1 VAIQDQSRLPAYVT
15 HDFLAS
21 IRAAEETP
29 RDLMRSI
36 VALSVKW
43 VRRLVQA
50 LAVMYPLSLLG
61 VTVALRYVG
70 EDWWMSTVGLYLPR
84 LGFALPLPF
93 LAVALRM
100 LRMPRLLWLQM
111 ASVILVAF
119 PLMGF
124 VLPSPT
130 PVDRNAPTMRVLSF
144 NVNSGLGGID
154 QVVGEIDHYAPDV
167 VLLQET
173 GGHEAREAFGR
184 LLGARY
190 PTVEI
195 SGQFI
200 VAARYPL
207 SPGSSSSASVPPDP
221 EHARAFQ
228 REAFDTPLGRVVFY
242 DVHTVSP
249 RAALYGLRGREGL
262 SREIASGRIL
272 RGAGTPL
279 VESNAHLRLSQVQAF
294 SEAAAQEEGSVVIAG
309 DSNLPDLSPVLHRY
323 LSGYEDGFL
332 RAGWGLGYTFPTDKL
347 RPWMRI
353 DRILANGRLRFVR
366 FEVGRTRASDH
377 RCVVADLQRP

>member
-1 VAIQDQSRLPAYVT
+1 VDEVV
-15 HDFLAS
+15 H
-21 IRAAEETP
+21 AEEAP

-36 VALSVKW
+36 LALLVKCM
-43 VRRLVQA
+43 RRLVQA
-50 LAVMYPLSLLG
+50 LAVMYPLSLVG
-61 VTVALRYVG
+61 VILALRYVG
-70 EDWWMSTVGLYLPR
+70 EDWWMTTVGLYLPR

-93 LAVALRM
+93 LAVALRA
-100 LRMPRLLWLQM
+100 LRMPRLLLLQV
-111 ASVILVAF
+111 ASLFFVAF

-124 VLPSPT
+124 VLPLPT
-130 PVDRNAPTMRVLSF
+130 PVDRNAPTIRVLSF
-144 NVNSGLGGID
+144 NVNSGLDGVD
-154 QVVGEIDHYAPDV
+154 HVVGEIDHYSPDV

-200 VAARYPL
+200 IAARYPL
-207 SPGSSSSASVPPDP
+207 SSGSSSSVAVPSDP
-221 EHARAFQ
+221 ERARAFQ

-262 SREIASGRIL
+262 SRELASGRLL
-272 RGAGTPL
+272 RGAGAPL
-279 VESNAHLRLSQVQAF
+279 VESNAHLRLMQVQTF
-294 SEAAAQEEGSVVIAG
+294 SEAAAEEAGPVVLAG
-309 DSNLPDLSPVLHRY
+309 DSNLPDLSPILHRY

-353 DRILANGRLRFVR
+353 DRILANGRLRFVS
-366 FEVGRTRASDH
+366 FDVGRTRASDH
-377 RCVVADLQRP
+377 RCVVADLQRL